1 MTVALSLSLALAAL
15 GLWAWIGSTFIM
27 IIVRMFN
34 KNAMPAFTYA
44 KSFALFALPMTMLV
58 CIAIATKTGNA

>member
-27 IIVRMFN
+27 IVVRMFN
-34 KNAMPAFTYA
+34 KNAMPAFTYM
-44 KSFALFALPMTMLV
+44 KSFGLFALPMIMLICV
-58 CIAIATKTGNA
+58 AIANKTGGA